1 MRLLQLALLA
11 GGFAATA
18 LGGRETS
25 FQRHLDSP
33 VQHHPIAV
41 DAAGYAI
48 VDKATHGRIS
58 KRWLGAPRDA
68 NLWPQKTVRFCY
80 ETQGCRDRLHVRFKV
95 AMKLW
100 RTVGLGADQYK
111 MIEVA
116 DPGISCTSHNERATI
131 LVIECAPASSVSMWA
146 HVGMP
151 VVNAAMPGDY
161 VGPVAHLSDRDIL
174 PAPGAMKIAHEIG
187 HVWGL
192 KHESQYVGFWCQPY
206 NIWPPGN
213 QAESEAATAFGK
225 TFESTCKNIIG

>member
-58 KRWLGAPRDA
+58 KRWLGNDPRVG
-68 NLWPQKTVRFCY
+68 LWPDSTVRFCY
-80 ETQGCRDRLHVRFKV
+80 ETAGARAKLHARFH
-95 AMKLW
+95 AAIKLW
-100 RTVGLGADQYK
+100 RAAGLNKDKYK
-111 MIEVA
+111 MIEHA
-116 DPGISCTSHNERATI
+116 DPGFSCTSHDDRATM
-131 LVIECAPASSVSMWA
+131 LVIHYTSEDSMYA
-146 HVGMP
+146 TPGMP
-151 VVNAAMPGDY
+151 VVDGTDDEY
-161 VGPVAHLSDRDIL
+161 FGPVANLGDSS
-174 PAPGAMKIAHEIG
+174 APEKGAFTIAHEIG

-192 KHESQYVGFWCQPY
+192 QHEMQYAGFWSRPY
-206 NIWPPGN
+206 SSWGPFD
-213 QAESEAATAFGK
+213 QAASYDATAFGK
-225 TFESTCKNIIG
+225 SFESTCRNIVG